1 MNRSFRLILL
11 AAALIATLAVM
22 AGTSLVRR
30 ESGAEIRLALEP
42 VDPRDLLMGHY
53 VVVRTPAHSLETAA
67 LGGVDD
73 WTAGDEIFVA
83 LTPRPDGLMEPVSLH
98 RQPRPGEI
106 GLRGR
111 VRSAFEPFRPVDFDP
126 ETGEPLPET
135 DTVDAEPGLVV
146 NAVFNIERYYASPED
161 ALALERMVRD
171 STLALILSVDENGDA
186 VIKGLVI
193 DGEARYDRLF

>member
-1 MNRSFRLILL
+1 MNRTLRLILL
-11 AAALIATLAVM
+11 AAALIGTLAVM
-22 AGTSLVRR
+22 AATNLIRR
-30 ESGAEIRLALEP
+30 ESGTEIRLALEP

-53 VVVRTPAHSLETAA
+53 VVVRTPAHSLETATLA
-67 LGGVDD
+67 GIDD
-73 WTAGDEIFVA
+73 WSAGEEIFVA
-83 LTPRPDGLMEPVSLH
+83 LQPREDGLMEPASLH
-98 RQPRPGEI
+98 RRPPPGAM

-126 ETGEPLPET
+126 ETGEPLPSRDDAE
-135 DTVDAEPGLVV
+135 AEPGLVV

-161 ALALERMVRD
+161 ALALERMVRN
-171 STLALILSVDENGDA
+171 SELALILSVDENGDA